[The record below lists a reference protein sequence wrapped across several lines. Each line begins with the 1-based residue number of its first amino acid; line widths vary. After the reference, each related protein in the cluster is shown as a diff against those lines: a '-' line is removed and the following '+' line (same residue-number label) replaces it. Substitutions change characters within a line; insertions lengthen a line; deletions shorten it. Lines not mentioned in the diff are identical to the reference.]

1 MTWTWMAQSD
11 WQAYDAWPSAEL
23 RVEHSRR
30 KQAKVENDRKWREAN
45 AEHIQAKA
53 EERQRDAARSAWKY
67 SAERKAAAGAEHVTS
82 WSSVARL
89 ERRKGDAAKAEA
101 EMEVDAR
108 RKRVRRIN
116 DEKEDRDA
124 LRELAS
130 SRNDCAH
137 LELEQTP
144 YAASDRTLHLR
155 SPAGGNSTG
164 LRGPTFGPTLCR
176 AGLRETATDGTPRRA
191 KAAGAQLRELTA
203 SFYSKLTNAMPP
215 EELGT
220 VQVPDS
226 YYRSRRGKTRP
237 LTAWDAISKTLTAE
251 KAKAEKAREKAR
263 KKAEAKAL
271 KVPLP

>member
-1 MTWTWMAQSD
+1 MLTGGGAVTWTWMAQSD

-144 YAASDRTLHLR
+144 YAASDRTPHLASRRQQHR
-155 SPAGGNSTG
+155 SERPDVRSH
-164 LRGPTFGPTLCR
+164 
-176 AGLRETATDGTPRRA
+176 
-191 KAAGAQLRELTA
+191 
-203 SFYSKLTNAMPP
+203 
-215 EELGT
+215 T
-220 VQVPDS
+220 VQGWSARDS
-226 YYRSRRGKTRP
+226 DRWHAAP
-237 LTAWDAISKTLTAE
+237 
-251 KAKAEKAREKAR
+251 R
-263 KKAEAKAL
+263 KGGGRAAA
-271 KVPLP
+271 